1 MEGAPTMR
9 FLLFLLTFF
18 GSLFLRGLSIPSAFV
33 LAILVVILVSLVLR
47 IVRREARKLPKPRQ
61 KRVPTVEDGD
71 IGPYLAYM
79 LERGDRDA
87 VVACIAEH
95 IPAWWPSRQG
105 LFTLAEEH
113 CRLQRS
119 IRIATVA
126 GVPMPEDT
134 AAFSTQQTQ
143 LIADRARRMA
153 FIHQHGLMNDRIEA
167 SLNRLTRGADSLARQ
182 STVLRAELAESTGN
196 PQWGEQEERELRRTL
211 ERMANTLRAMSSDL
225 LADEFDNLAPA
236 KSLPAT
242 KNG

>member
-1 MEGAPTMR
+1 MR
-9 FLLFLLTFF
+9 FLLFLLTFI
-18 GSLFLRGLSIPSAFV
+18 GSIFLRGVPVPAAFV
-33 LAILVVILVSLVLR
+33 LAVIVVILASLVLR
-47 IVRREARKLPKPRQ
+47 VIRREARKLPRPRQ
-61 KRVPTVEDGD
+61 KRVPQVQDGD
-71 IGPYLAYM
+71 IGPYLGYM

-119 IRIATVA
+119 IRIATLA
-126 GVPMPEDT
+126 GVPMPNDT
-134 AAFSTQQTQ
+134 EAFSAQQTQ

-182 STVLRAELAESTGN
+182 STALRAELAESTGN
-196 PQWGEQEERELRRTL
+196 PQWGEHEERELRRTL
-211 ERMANTLRAMSSDL
+211 ERMTNTLKAMSSDL
-225 LADEFDNLAPA
+225 LADEFDKLAPSN
-236 KSLPAT
+236 SLPAT

>member
-1 MEGAPTMR
+1 MR
-9 FLLFLLTFF
+9 FLLFLLTFV
-18 GSLFLRGLSIPSAFV
+18 GSLFLRGLSFPSALL
-33 LAILVVILVSLVLR
+33 LALFVVILASVVLR
-47 IVRREARKLPKPRQ
+47 VVRREARKLPKPRQ

-71 IGPYLAYM
+71 IGPYLEYM

-105 LFTLAEEH
+105 IFTLAEEH

-134 AAFSTQQTQ
+134 EAFSAQQSQ

-182 STVLRAELAESTGN
+182 STALRAELAESTGN
-196 PQWGEQEERELRRTL
+196 PQWGEQDERELRRTL
-211 ERMANTLRAMSSDL
+211 ARMTNTLRAMSSDL
-225 LADEFDNLAPA
+225 LADEFDKLAP
-236 KSLPAT
+236 STTLPT
-242 KNG
+242 PKNG